1 MNLHGM
7 PNAETP
13 ENVVANDDFYPELNV
28 NELGDNFG
36 VTSGYGTNVEA
47 IMTQLRLAM
56 VFVNSELATYQV
68 INWATHDTLEDVPS
82 KLVDG
87 STHLEL
93 LYKEAVYSLTKAK
106 LLLSRLSET
115 NRDKQTAQ
123 QQQANDNEDYWRKQ
137 CYAAIRQMMNQS
149 TTLTVDLL

>member
-7 PNAETP
+7 PNADTP
-13 ENVVANDDFYPELNV
+13 ENVVVNDDFYPELNV

-36 VTSGYGTNVEA
+36 VTSGYGTNVEM

-56 VFVNSELATYQV
+56 VFVNSELATYQL
-68 INWATHDTLEDVPS
+68 INWGSYSTLETVPS
-82 KLVDG
+82 KVVDG

-106 LLLSRLSET
+106 LLLSRLGET

-149 TTLTVDLL
+149 TTLTVALL

>member
-13 ENVVANDDFYPELNV
+13 ENVVVNDDFYPELNV
-28 NELGDNFG
+28 NELGDGFG
-36 VTSGYGTNVEA
+36 VTSGYGTNVET
-47 IMTQLRLAM
+47 ILVQLRLAM
-56 VFVNSELATYQV
+56 VFVNKELATYQV
-68 INWATHDTLEDVPS
+68 TNWGSYSTLEDVPS
-82 KLVDG
+82 ELVDG

-123 QQQANDNEDYWRKQ
+123 QQQANDNEDHWRKQ

-149 TTLTVDLL
+149 TTLTVNLL